1 MIMRFISLDF
11 DKLMRII
18 IIPYGERVGET
29 NRKKKLKLNLS
40 QVDLSEK
47 IVL

>member
-1 MIMRFISLDF
+1 MRFISLDF

-29 NRKKKLKLNLS
+29 NRKKINIEFKPGGP
-40 QVDLSEK
+40 Q
-47 IVL
+47 

>member
-1 MIMRFISLDF
+1 MLMRFISLDF

-29 NRKKKLKLNLS
+29 NRKKKKLNLT
-40 QVDLSEK
+40 QMDLSEK